1 MMLVYL
7 TTGECV
13 ELTLADRAQKDDG
26 WLTCLDADGRTIAA
40 FAVGAVEAFTSQ
52 PVTAKT
58 IKQEVCEEVSVPAP
72 A

>member
-13 ELTLADRAQKDDG
+13 ELTLADRAQKDDE

-52 PVTAKT
+52 AATAEK
-58 IKQEVCEEVSVPAP
+58 IKEEVCEEISMPAP